1 MQRPVIDVPVMLLFN
16 ALQWID
22 ISEGRSFHV
31 KCFSPPEKS
40 PKFVTMVV
48 PHFDSKKLC
57 SLETGATPAKSE
69 RSSRF
74 RSLDGCILKAGFF
87 CVISTARE
95 TSKSQPCKR
104 WCVCILGQGS
114 TDSWRTVKG
123 AVVCV
128 FYRSLWLEWKAKSV
142 GNFGGYPESRNNLQQ
157 LEVQRSNGF
166 FHISKVTCQM
176 QDTFCLMSPL
186 PQKNSCEAQSSSR
199 ISSGQSTRSALHV
212 TNLRNAGTL
221 KRAETLQWIDAFL

>member
-1 MQRPVIDVPVMLLFN
+1 
-16 ALQWID
+16 
-22 ISEGRSFHV
+22 
-31 KCFSPPEKS
+31 
-40 PKFVTMVV
+40 MVV
-48 PHFDSKKLC
+48 PHFDSKQLC

-74 RSLDGCILKAGFF
+74 RSLDGCILKAGCVCV
-87 CVISTARE
+87 CVIPQRQKPAKASHA
-95 TSKSQPCKR
+95 
-104 WCVCILGQGS
+104 
-114 TDSWRTVKG
+114 KG
-123 AVVCV
+123 DVCV
-128 FYRSLWLEWKAKSV
+128 FLARDQQIVGPSEVPIVCVRSLWLEELAKSV
-142 GNFGGYPESRNNLQQ
+142 CFFSGYPESLNLQQ